1 MAQFDIVGPDGN
13 VIVEQ
18 GQRINAL
25 RVKRI
30 LNFRYD
36 QAAVPD
42 EYLYERIIGEDIV
55 VGDEVLV
62 RANTLIDHE
71 ILVNLLKKMFNHLR
85 FYSRMISIMVH
96 ISLIRYAPIQ
106 L

>member
-1 MAQFDIVGPDGN
+1 MAQFDIIGPDGN

-30 LNFRYD
+30 LNSGMTKL
-36 QAAVPD
+36 AVPD

-62 RANTLIDHE
+62 RCQYLD
-71 ILVNLLKKMFNHLR
+71 R
-85 FYSRMISIMVH
+85 
-96 ISLIRYAPIQ
+96 P
-106 L
+106 

>member
-30 LNFRYD
+30 LN
-36 QAAVPD
+36 P
-42 EYLYERIIGEDIV
+42 GM
-55 VGDEVLV
+55 
-62 RANTLIDHE
+62 TS
-71 ILVNLLKKMFNHLR
+71 LR
-85 FYSRMISIMVH
+85 
-96 ISLIRYAPIQ
+96 
-106 L
+106 